1 MVRTINSTFFY
12 STAIILFLIGLYGV
26 LTRKNLLKL
35 LVSLSII
42 DTAVNVFI
50 IAVGYIKNGVAPI
63 ISASNKVID
72 PNNIKVVDPLPGA
85 LVLTA
90 IVIGVGTTAM
100 ALAITVSLYKKY
112 KTLNIDEMDGDGD
125 E

>member
-1 MVRTINSTFFY
+1 VVRTINSTLFY
-12 STAIILFLIGLYGV
+12 STAIILFLVGLYGV
-26 LTRKNLLKL
+26 LTRKNLLKI

-42 DTAVNVFI
+42 DTAVNIFI
-50 IAVGYIKNGVAPI
+50 IAVGYIQNGVAPI
-63 ISASNKVID
+63 ITANNSVID
-72 PNNIKVVDPLPGA
+72 PKNIKVVDPLPGA

-112 KTLNIDEMDGDGD
+112 KTLNIDEMDGDKD

>member
-42 DTAVNVFI
+42 DTAVNIFI
-50 IAVGYIKNGVAPI
+50 VSVGYIKNGVAPI

-100 ALAITVSLYKKY
+100 ALAITISLYKKY
-112 KTLNIDEMDGDGD
+112 KTLNIDEMDGDGN

>member
-1 MVRTINSTFFY
+1 MRTINSLAFY

-26 LTRKNLLKL
+26 LTRKNLLKI

-42 DTAVNVFI
+42 DTAVNIFI
-50 IAVGYIKNGVAPI
+50 ITVGYIKNGVAPI
-63 ISASNKVID
+63 ISASNNVIN

-112 KTLNIDEMDGDGD
+112 KTLNIDEMDGDDD

>member
-1 MVRTINSTFFY
+1 VVRTINATVFY

-26 LTRKNLLKL
+26 LTRKNLLKI
-35 LVSLSII
+35 LVALSIV
-42 DTAVNVFI
+42 DTAVNIFI
-50 IAVGYIKNGVAPI
+50 VAVGYVRNGVAPI
-63 ISASNKVID
+63 ITAKNNIIN
-72 PNNIKVVDPLPGA
+72 PTNIKVVDPLPGA

-90 IVIGVGTTAM
+90 IVIGVGTTAL

-112 KTLNIDEMDGDGD
+112 KTLNIDEMDGDED

>member
-26 LTRKNLLKL
+26 LTRKNLLKI

>member
-1 MVRTINSTFFY
+1 MRTINSTLFY
-12 STAIILFLIGLYGV
+12 STAIILFLVGLYGV
-26 LTRKNLLKL
+26 LTRKNLLKI

-42 DTAVNVFI
+42 DTAVNIFI
-50 IAVGYIKNGVAPI
+50 IAVGYIQNGIAPI
-63 ISASNKVID
+63 ITANNNVID
-72 PNNIKVVDPLPGA
+72 PKNIKVVDPLPGA

-100 ALAITVSLYKKY
+100 ALAITIALYKKY
-112 KTLNIDEMDGDGD
+112 KTLNIDEMDGDED

>member
-42 DTAVNVFI
+42 DTAVNIFI
-50 IAVGYIKNGVAPI
+50 VAVGYIKNGVAPI

-100 ALAITVSLYKKY
+100 ALAITISLYKKY

>member
-1 MVRTINSTFFY
+1 
-12 STAIILFLIGLYGV
+12 
-26 LTRKNLLKL
+26 
-35 LVSLSII
+35 
-42 DTAVNVFI
+42 
-50 IAVGYIKNGVAPI
+50 
-63 ISASNKVID
+63 
-72 PNNIKVVDPLPGA
+72 LPGA

-112 KTLNIDEMDGDGD
+112 KTLNIDEMDGDED